1 MVRKLL
7 CILLALFAHQSY
19 SKPSPSPEPK
29 QLMRAIFARISYLIP
44 LSFDQQKFSDK
55 TDNAVQIQIDALGKS
70 SADLELLGTKHG
82 DDFHYLA
89 KNLHQ
94 DIKDVKKYYDEGR
107 YRQSA
112 FILQN
117 LTENCF
123 ACHSKY
129 ENHQKTPSPEHFY
142 KALGFSSLP
151 ADEKARI
158 LVITRQFDAAQKAY
172 EQLLLKELNKSFSV
186 LEPAIEQYL
195 AISVGVLRDYD
206 TPLACFEKLIE
217 ADHLDISTASILKG
231 WIGDLKLLK
240 TEKSFAGQDLQVLE
254 KLIAK
259 AKLKTDH
266 MHDKRG
272 LVYWTAIKSLLNH
285 LSRQKFPPKVETD
298 IYYWLGVT
306 ATMFEHSFW
315 IAQMPFYL
323 EKSIRL
329 APNYET
335 ALRAFTLLEKNITL
349 GYTGSGG
356 TFIPYEEKEKI
367 NNLRTLVL
375 SKKGSPSQPQKKT
388 KRF

>member
-1 MVRKLL
+1 MLKKVL
-7 CILLALFAHQSY
+7 CIVFALLAHQSY
-19 SKPSPSPEPK
+19 GKPSPSPEPK

-70 SADLELLGTKHG
+70 SAELETLGTQHG

-89 KNLHQ
+89 KNLHK

-107 YRQSA
+107 YQQSA

-129 ENHQKTPSPEHFY
+129 ENHGKTPSPQHFY
-142 KALGFSSLP
+142 KALGFSNLP

-158 LVITRQFDAAQKAY
+158 LVITRQFGAAQKAY
-172 EQLLLKELNKSFSV
+172 EQLLLKELNRSFSV

-206 TPLACFEKLIE
+206 APLACFEKLIE
-217 ADHLDISTASILKG
+217 ADRLDISTASILKG
-231 WIGDLKLLK
+231 WIGDLKLIK
-240 TEKSFAGQDLQVLE
+240 NEKSYVNQDLGTLE

-266 MHDKRG
+266 VHDKRG

-285 LSRQKFPPKVETD
+285 LSRQKFPPQVETD

-329 APNYET
+329 ATNYET

-367 NNLRTLVL
+367 NKLRSLVL
-375 SKKGSPSQPQKKT
+375 NKKGSPNQLKKST

>member
-1 MVRKLL
+1 MVKKTLFV
-7 CILLALFAHQSY
+7 ITMLLAHASY

-44 LSFDQQKFSDK
+44 LSFDQNKFSDK
-55 TDNAVQIQIDALGKS
+55 KDNAVQIQIDALGKN
-70 SADLELLGTKHG
+70 SADLEQLGTQHG
-82 DDFHYLA
+82 DDFHFLA
-89 KNLHQ
+89 KSLHR

-107 YRQSA
+107 FKQSA

-129 ENHQKTPSPEHFY
+129 ENHGKTPSPEHFY
-142 KALGFSSLP
+142 KALGFSDLP
-151 ADEKARI
+151 ADERARI
-158 LVITRQFDAAQKAY
+158 LVITRQFGAAQKAY
-172 EQLLLKELNKSFSV
+172 EDLLLKELSRSFSV

-195 AISVGVLRDYD
+195 AISVGVLKDFDR
-206 TPLACFEKLIE
+206 PLACFEKLIE
-217 ADHLDISTASILKG
+217 ADRLDISTASILKG
-231 WIGDLKLLK
+231 WIGDLKLIK
-240 TEKSFAGQDLQVLE
+240 NEKSYASQDMEALN

-285 LSRQKFPPKVETD
+285 LSREKHTPQVETD

-315 IAQMPFYL
+315 VAQMPFYL

-329 APNYET
+329 ATNYDT

-356 TFIPYEEKEKI
+356 TFIPFEEKEKI
-367 NNLRTLVL
+367 SNLRSIVL
-375 SKKGSPSQPQKKT
+375 SKKGSPNQTLKKT

>member
-1 MVRKLL
+1 MKKVLYISIL
-7 CILLALFAHQSY
+7 ALLAQVAY
-19 SKPSPSPEPK
+19 SKLSPSPEPK

-44 LSFDQQKFSDK
+44 VSFDQQKFADKSDK
-55 TDNAVQIQIDALGKS
+55 AVQIQIDALGKS
-70 SADLELLGTKHG
+70 SAELEQLGTKHG

-89 KNLHQ
+89 KSLHR

-107 YRQSA
+107 FRQSA

-129 ENHQKTPSPEHFY
+129 ENHEKTPSPDYFY
-142 KALGFSSLP
+142 KSLGFNDLP
-151 ADEKARI
+151 AAEKARI
-158 LVITRQFDAAQKAY
+158 LVITRQFGAAQKAY
-172 EQLLLKELNKSFSV
+172 EELLVKGVEKSFSV

-206 TPLACFEKLIE
+206 APLVCFEKLIE
-217 ADHLDISTASILKG
+217 SDHLDISTASVLKG
-231 WIGDLKLLK
+231 WILDIKAIKSDK
-240 TEKSFAGQDLQVLE
+240 TYRGEDLQTLD

-272 LVYWTAIKSLLNH
+272 LVYWTAIKSLLNN
-285 LSRQKFPPKVETD
+285 LSRQKHSPQVETD

-315 IAQMPFYL
+315 VAQMPFYL

-335 ALRAFTLLEKNITL
+335 ALRAFNLLEKNITL

-356 TFIPYEEKEKI
+356 TFIPFEEKAKI
-367 NNLRTLVL
+367 DDLRTLVL
-375 SKKGSPSQPQKKT
+375 SKKGSPSPAKKST
-388 KRF
+388 ERF